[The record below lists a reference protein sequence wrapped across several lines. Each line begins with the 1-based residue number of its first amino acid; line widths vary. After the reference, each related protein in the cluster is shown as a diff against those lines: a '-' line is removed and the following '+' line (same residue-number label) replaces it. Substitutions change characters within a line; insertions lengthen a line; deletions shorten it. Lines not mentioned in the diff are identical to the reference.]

1 MSLNRYAKPKRAK
14 PLNRMSLRKI
24 IGVNNEVDVRIQLC
38 ERAGGEWTIKTRN
51 IKLNNGTEIE
61 LRTVECHNGKCEECH
76 TFNYHLEPHEDP
88 PRSKGGKVSLEQSK
102 MLCRRC
108 HNKKKGQP
116 MWSRR
121 CYYATIRANRSTD

>member
-1 MSLNRYAKPKRAK
+1 MNPYTRLKRKK

-24 IGVNNEVDVRIQLC
+24 IKLNDEVDVRIQLC
-38 ERAGGEWTIKTRN
+38 KRAGGEPTVKTRN

-61 LRTVECHNGKCEECH
+61 LHTVECRNGRCEECH

-88 PRSKGGKVSLEQSK
+88 PRSKGGKVSMEQST

-108 HNKKKGQP
+108 HNTKKGKP
-116 MWSRR
+116 MWSKEVG
-121 CYYATIRANRSTD
+121 DG